1 MRRDEVILR
10 AMQRTFSFLVLA
22 LASCA
27 IVPAAAGGVRDTS
40 REKGAGANPIRG
52 EDHYVMRDGLR
63 IYLWEKHKAGLEGTF
78 ANNGRV
84 ALLVHGGTWS
94 GRPLFDLQIR
104 DYSLMDFLA
113 ENGYDVW
120 AIDLHGYGRSD
131 KTDKDWTDSH
141 SAAADIAAAVGYIT
155 RLRGV
160 TKINLLGCSAGTQ
173 RAGVFAME
181 NPDKVTK
188 LVLYAPWWK
197 GNAELNEFR
206 RKRMENGGKPL
217 PQYRDVTEE
226 SIRSDFVRG
235 DLAQHPQVEADVVD
249 ELVKEVLQANP
260 QAPNTFV
267 ENAHL
272 PILDPDRIIVPTMI
286 IHGER
291 DYAAKEEDLLPFY
304 SQLRTH
310 DKEYVLLP
318 AGGHG
323 LMLEKDHRRFQHEVL
338 SFFDRP

>member
-1 MRRDEVILR
+1 MILR
-10 AMQRTFSFLVLA
+10 SMQRSFSLLVLV

-27 IVPAAAGGVRDTS
+27 PCPQPTAAPGYISGHCQRQPHSRRRSLRDEGLQFTS
-40 REKGAGANPIRG
+40 GRNTKLAWKAFREQRQG
-52 EDHYVMRDGLR
+52 
-63 IYLWEKHKAGLEGTF
+63 
-78 ANNGRV
+78 

-160 TKINLLGCSAGTQ
+160 SKINLLGCSAGTQ

-206 RKRMENGGKPL
+206 KKRMENDGKPL

-249 ELVKEVLQANP
+249 ELKEVLQANP

-272 PILDPDRIIVPTMI
+272 PILI
-286 IHGER
+286 
-291 DYAAKEEDLLPFY
+291 
-304 SQLRTH
+304 
-310 DKEYVLLP
+310 
-318 AGGHG
+318 
-323 LMLEKDHRRFQHEVL
+323 
-338 SFFDRP
+338 RPNH

>member
-1 MRRDEVILR
+1 MIYSDDLLAVAKRIFWFGTPEEALEFPRRFLTYAMTYASDE
-10 AMQRTFSFLVLA
+10 
-22 LASCA
+22 
-27 IVPAAAGGVRDTS
+27 D
-40 REKGAGANPIRG
+40 
-52 EDHYVMRDGLR
+52 
-63 IYLWEKHKAGLEGTF
+63 
-78 ANNGRV
+78 
-84 ALLVHGGTWS
+84 
-94 GRPLFDLQIR
+94 
-104 DYSLMDFLA
+104 
-113 ENGYDVW
+113 
-120 AIDLHGYGRSD
+120 
-131 KTDKDWTDSH
+131 
-141 SAAADIAAAVGYIT
+141 
-155 RLRGV
+155 
-160 TKINLLGCSAGTQ
+160 TQ
-173 RAGVFAME
+173 RAGVFTME
-181 NPDKVTK
+181 NPEKVAK

-249 ELVKEVLQANP
+249 EIVKEVLQANP

-272 PILDPDRIIVPTMI
+272 PILDPARITVPTMI

-310 DKEYVLLP
+310 DKEYILLP
-318 AGGHG
+318 DGGHG

-338 SFFDRP
+338 SVFDRP